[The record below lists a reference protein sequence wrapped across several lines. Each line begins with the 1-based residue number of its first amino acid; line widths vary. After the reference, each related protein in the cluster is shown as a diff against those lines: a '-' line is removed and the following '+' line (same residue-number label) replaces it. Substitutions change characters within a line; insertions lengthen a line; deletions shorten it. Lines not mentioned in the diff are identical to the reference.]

1 MLKVLGCIMILC
13 ASTGIGFTYGEGFK
27 KRTKQLN
34 EIQRCIHQLQNEIVY
49 THTPLPEAIL
59 DVSKK
64 SSSPIKNIF
73 EEVSSL
79 LFFNEVD
86 NVYQAFKNVMENQKD
101 NLNLK
106 KEDIDII
113 FDFAKTLGESDIEGQ
128 QRMFAL
134 SLENLKKQLKSSE
147 DLMNKNV
154 KMYRYLG
161 FSLGAML
168 VIILV

>member
-1 MLKVLGCIMILC
+1 MLKILGCLMILG
-13 ASTGIGFTYGEGFK
+13 ASTGIGFSYGERFK

-34 EIQRCIHQLQNEIVY
+34 ELERCINQLQNEIVY

-64 SSSPIKNIF
+64 SINPIKDIF
-73 EEVSSL
+73 EQVSSL

-86 NVYQAFKNVMENQKD
+86 NVYEAFKNVIDKEKD

-106 KEDIDII
+106 KEDISVILDLT
-113 FDFAKTLGESDIEGQ
+113 KTLGESDIGGQ
-128 QRMFAL
+128 QRMFSL
-134 SLENLKKQLKSSE
+134 TLENLKKQLKSSE
-147 DLMNKNV
+147 DSMKKNV

-161 FSLGAML
+161 ITLGAML

>member
-1 MLKVLGCIMILC
+1 MILG
-13 ASTGIGFTYGEGFK
+13 ASTGIGFTYGEKFT

-34 EIQRCIHQLQNEIVY
+34 ELQRCIHQLQNEIVY

-59 DVSKK
+59 DVSGK

-73 EEVSSL
+73 EQVSSL
-79 LFFNEVD
+79 LFLNEVD
-86 NVYQAFKNVMENQKD
+86 NVYEAFKKTIYEQKD

-106 KEDIDII
+106 KEDISII
-113 FDFAKTLGESDIEGQ
+113 SDLAKTLGESDIGGQ
-128 QRMFAL
+128 QRMFSLAL
-134 SLENLKKQLKSSE
+134 ESLKKQLKDSE
-147 DLMNKNV
+147 NLMNKSV

>member
-1 MLKVLGCIMILC
+1 MLKILGCIMILG
-13 ASTGIGFTYGEGFK
+13 ASTGIGFNYGEKFK

-64 SSSPIKNIF
+64 SISPIKNIF
-73 EEVSSL
+73 EQVSSL
-79 LFFNEVD
+79 LFLNEVD
-86 NVYQAFKNVMENQKD
+86 NVYEAFKNVIDNEKD

-106 KEDIDII
+106 KEDLNII
-113 FDFAKTLGESDIEGQ
+113 FDLAKTLGESDIDGQ
-128 QRMFAL
+128 NRMFSL
-134 SLENLKKQLKSSE
+134 SLENLKKQLKISE

-161 FSLGAML
+161 FSLGTVL